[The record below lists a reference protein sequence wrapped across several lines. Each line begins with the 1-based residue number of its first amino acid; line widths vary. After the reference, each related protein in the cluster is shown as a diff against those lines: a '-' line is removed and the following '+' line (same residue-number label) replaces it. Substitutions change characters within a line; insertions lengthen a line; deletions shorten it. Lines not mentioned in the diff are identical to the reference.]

1 MNKQQTR
8 HFTCDSKQRF
18 QENFQF
24 ISLWRSA
31 VFVYMDHRKHNTSSA
46 LCLSILSSTFFF
58 LLEVDSFFF
67 GIDLWFMGVIL
78 IKSLLRATNWLLGQ
92 ASSRYLQ
99 RTGWNFS
106 SSNPT
111 TDNVLPCS
119 TLCSPC
125 PQHCQKSCSLE
136 FQEHEAAFQI
146 PWPCFHQ
153 QLQLNSD

>member
-78 IKSLLRATNWLLGQ
+78 IKSLLRATDCWGRLLPGIFRGQ
-92 ASSRYLQ
+92 GEISHLQIQLLIMFYL
-99 RTGWNFS
+99 
-106 SSNPT
+106 
-111 TDNVLPCS
+111 VLPCAPRVHS
-119 TLCSPC
+119 TVRS
-125 PQHCQKSCSLE
+125 HV
-136 FQEHEAAFQI
+136 
-146 PWPCFHQ
+146 PWSSRSMRLPFRY
-153 QLQLNSD
+153 LGLGSTNSYN